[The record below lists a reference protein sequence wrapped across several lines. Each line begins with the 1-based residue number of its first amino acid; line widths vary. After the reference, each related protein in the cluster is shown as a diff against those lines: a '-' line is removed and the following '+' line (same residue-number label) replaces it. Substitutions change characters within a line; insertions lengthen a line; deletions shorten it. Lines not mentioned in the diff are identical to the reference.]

1 MLLVSGLVAAE
12 DTRLEVLTVHNRPAE
27 DLVATLGPLAGPE
40 GALTSL
46 DNRLIVRA
54 TPGALAQIRAAL
66 EQLDVAPRTLWITV
80 RQATAAS
87 NATRAGQV
95 SGTVGGNAGSVN
107 VSPDGATVTTSSSRT
122 RVTGAFGSNSSQSS
136 GEDVQR
142 LQALEGRL
150 AFIRVGQSVPVP
162 TAIVG
167 PGSTVAAATTWAN
180 ADNGFWVLPRLAG
193 ALVTLEIAVAHD
205 ALGAAAAVQE
215 RRVDSVVSGHLGEW
229 LHIGGIASQ
238 QSEQAAALLSG
249 GSRAG
254 TSDWNVDLK
263 VEADPTP

>member
-1 MLLVSGLVAAE
+1 MLVVSGPVGAE

-87 NATRAGQV
+87 SAARAGQI
-95 SGTVGGNAGSVN
+95 SGTVSGNIGSV
-107 VSPDGATVTTSSSRT
+107 
-122 RVTGAFGSNSSQSS
+122 
-136 GEDVQR
+136 
-142 LQALEGRL
+142 
-150 AFIRVGQSVPVP
+150 
-162 TAIVG
+162 
-167 PGSTVAAATTWAN
+167 
-180 ADNGFWVLPRLAG
+180 
-193 ALVTLEIAVAHD
+193 
-205 ALGAAAAVQE
+205 
-215 RRVDSVVSGHLGEW
+215 LGEW